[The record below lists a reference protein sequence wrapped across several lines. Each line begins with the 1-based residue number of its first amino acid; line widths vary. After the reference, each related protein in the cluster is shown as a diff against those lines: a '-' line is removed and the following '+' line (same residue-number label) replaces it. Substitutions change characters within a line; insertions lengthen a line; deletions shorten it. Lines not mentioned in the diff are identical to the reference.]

1 MTAAGPWSVKGI
13 DPKAREMAKDLARRS
28 GMTLG
33 EWLNQMIIDG
43 VDGDMPP
50 PPFEDAPTSYSPRQ
64 APLRAGAFRQDAR
77 DPSRRRLL
85 DEMYREATFA
95 QDAEAELRQEAVGRR
110 IPERGYREP
119 GGASYRQTDQGRQD
133 QGWPASPR
141 PHLGRPD
148 FGRPDPALAA
158 RPDDSELAGITRA
171 LEALS
176 ARLETAEHRSTL
188 AISGIDQSVMGV
200 LSRLDGMDDGLGQ
213 TAARLEGAIDQVRET
228 QARVAERVRRMEQE
242 DGSRVDALRALE
254 GALSRLAGQ
263 INETT
268 AKADATSAQV
278 HEDVESL
285 GRRVNKIESSAEAS
299 AALLAGAGKTREDM
313 DAVSRRMQALE
324 TFVAQAPEA
333 YADAE
338 KVETVLGRLAE
349 RLERAEA
356 RTTAAVRSLEA
367 SFADLDARLRTNE
380 ARARDTDVSGE
391 IDRRFQSLAADL
403 SNKVEASRAE
413 FAERLRGVTG
423 AAQPDA
429 AKLGALETALR
440 DLTGQV
446 TQAERRSAQAIDRIG
461 REVVTI
467 AHSLGERVAGV
478 EARSTAAVEH
488 MGGEMTRISD
498 AIDNR
503 LKRADTTQA
512 QALEKLG
519 GEIARIAERLT
530 ERIAA
535 SDKRSAETLDAAASK
550 FARLTDSLS
559 DRQDQTATELTNRI
573 RQSEERTA
581 KLLEDAREKLEQQT
595 QDVQRKT
602 MREAALRAAESGAA
616 PFAQLSAA
624 PSAYLADTPAQ
635 AFEPGGFSAAEESQ
649 SWADDGMIG
658 PALDPFG
665 SPARGRVPAPSASP
679 PDPFAAPRTDF
690 SAVGDA
696 PRPIEA
702 PMIEEPLMGAPRPGG
717 SPPKFEANPFDP
729 DDDFQAPASGSTF
742 FGTPQMTFEPAGF
755 KPAAEAMP
763 SPPESFGEFSVRDF
777 VPAPAPA
784 AERPSST
791 RDMLEQARAAAKRA
805 SGGRDN
811 FKANAIPAP
820 ALDGGETKPFGVS
833 FNSKAKKSGGGST
846 LRTVGLASVWACA
859 ITSAAVGAYSLAV
872 KDGGVESHGPVAEA
886 PTAATPV
893 DDANV
898 DTAKPQLAVALAPTP
913 ASSPATPSASGAPD
927 SGVSAPAGPISK
939 TAAALA
945 GGVKPATATA
955 TLAPKGPAPAK
966 PQGAPPVAQT
976 NAASVAVVQKAVS
989 PSETARSLYEDAVHR
1004 IESGDAG
1011 AVNDLKRAANLGF
1024 APAQFYLGRLYEA
1037 GASGL
1042 SKDMGEARRWTQR
1055 AAQGGD
1061 PAAMYNLASYLY
1073 AGDGGSKDPAG
1084 AVEWFR
1090 KAAEHGVVNSQY
1102 NLAQLYET
1110 GHGVAKNLAEAYK
1123 WYLVAA
1129 AAGDP
1134 ESKANVQTLK
1144 SQVPADARATAE
1156 RAATA
1161 LHDQLAGEA
1170 HVAAMPSAPPPR

>member
-1 MTAAGPWSVKGI
+1 VKGI

-43 VDGDMPP
+43 IEGDMP
-50 PPFEDAPTSYSPRQ
+50 PPFEDA
-64 APLRAGAFRQDAR
+64 APPYAQRPAAFRAGAR

-85 DEMYREATFA
+85 DDMYREATFA
-95 QDAEAELRQEAVGRR
+95 QEAETEFRPEPVGRR
-110 IPERGYREP
+110 GPERGYRDPGSSPFRQGDPRRAEP
-119 GGASYRQTDQGRQD
+119 ISAGR
-133 QGWPASPR
+133 S
-141 PHLGRPD
+141 
-148 FGRPDPALAA
+148 
-158 RPDDSELAGITRA
+158 DDSELAGITRA
-171 LEALS
+171 LESLS

-200 LSRLDGMDDGLGQ
+200 LSRLEGVEDSQGQ

-268 AKADATSAQV
+268 AKVEATSAQV
-278 HEDVESL
+278 HEDVASL
-285 GRRVNKIESSAEAS
+285 GRRVNKIE
-299 AALLAGAGKTREDM
+299 AGADEVAAREDL
-313 DAVSRRMQALE
+313 DAVSRRMQMLE
-324 TFVAQAPEA
+324 AAVAQAPEA

-338 KVETVLGRLAE
+338 KVETVLGRFAE

-380 ARARDTDVSGE
+380 ARSRDSDVVGE
-391 IDRRFQSLAADL
+391 VDRRFQSLAADL
-403 SNKVEASRAE
+403 SNKVDASRAE
-413 FAERLRGVTG
+413 FAERLRGVANT
-423 AAQPDA
+423 AQPDA

-498 AIDNR
+498 AIDGR
-503 LKRADTTQA
+503 LKRADTAQA
-512 QALEKLG
+512 EALEKLG

-535 SDKRSAETLDAAASK
+535 SDKRSAETLDAAATK
-550 FARLTDSLS
+550 FARLTDTLS
-559 DRQDQTATELTNRI
+559 DRQDQTATDLANRI

-581 KLLEDAREKLEQQT
+581 KLLDDAREKLEQQS
-595 QDVQRKT
+595 QDLQRKT
-602 MREAALRAAESGAA
+602 MREAALHAA
-616 PFAQLSAA
+616 SAA
-624 PSAYLADTPAQ
+624 
-635 AFEPGGFSAAEESQ
+635 
-649 SWADDGMIG
+649 
-658 PALDPFG
+658 
-665 SPARGRVPAPSASP
+665 SPASP
-679 PDPFAAPRTDF
+679 P
-690 SAVGDA
+690 SY
-696 PRPIEA
+696 PIEA
-702 PMIEEPLMGAPRPGG
+702 PARTFQSGGFAPSDSAAEWANDVAADPFASTARGGASAHPANQSDPFAPPRAEFPPVPEAPFLSDAPRLSDSFVG
-717 SPPKFEANPFDP
+717 STRFGEAPSRLETNPFDP
-729 DDDFQAPASGSTF
+729 DDDFQAPPPGSTL
-742 FGTPQMTFEPAGF
+742 FGSPPMSFEPA
-755 KPAAEAMP
+755 PAAEAI
-763 SPPESFGEFSVRDF
+763 SPPPEAFEEFSVRDF
-777 VPAPAPA
+777 VPAPDPV
-784 AERPSST
+784 RPNST
-791 RDMLEQARAAAKRA
+791 RDMLDQARAAAKRA
-805 SGGRDN
+805 AGGRDSI
-811 FKANAIPAP
+811 KPNAIPAP
-820 ALDGGETKPFGVS
+820 AFDGGETKPFGVS
-833 FNSKAKKSGGGST
+833 FNSKAKTSGGGST

-872 KDGGVESHGPVAEA
+872 KDGGAQGQSQVAHGPIAEA
-886 PTAATPV
+886 PTAATPPME
-893 DDANV
+893 DAEA
-898 DTAKPQLAVALAPTP
+898 DTAKPQLAVALAPPP
-913 ASSPATPSASGAPD
+913 ASSPATSSQTGA
-927 SGVSAPAGPISK
+927 VAPAGPVSK
-939 TAAALA
+939 TAAALGA
-945 GGVKPATATA
+945 GVKPAMATA
-955 TLAPKGPAPAK
+955 SLGFKATSPAK
-966 PQGAPPVAQT
+966 PQAPAPAAANSAVSTAVAEK
-976 NAASVAVVQKAVS
+976 AAS
-989 PSETARSLYEDAVHR
+989 PSETARSLYDDSVRR

-1042 SKDMGEARRWTQR
+1042 AKNMGEARRWTER

-1061 PAAMYNLASYLY
+1061 SAAMYNLASYLY
-1073 AGDGGSKDPAG
+1073 AGDGGPKDPAG
-1084 AVEWFR
+1084 AVAWFR
-1090 KAAEHGVVNSQY
+1090 KAAERGVVNSQF

-1110 GHGVAKNLAEAYK
+1110 GHGVPKNLAEAYK

-1134 ESKANVQTLK
+1134 ESKANGQSLK
-1144 SQVPADARATAE
+1144 SQLSPADRATAE
-1156 RAATA
+1156 AAA
-1161 LHDQLAGEA
+1161 ASLHSQLEGAS
-1170 HVAAMPSAPPPR
+1170 HLAAAPSVSPPR